1 MQHDD
6 HSCTQH
12 VIIMLYGWCVD
23 DHHQQISSCYAHYLY
38 DSTIDLHSVHRINST
53 LCITLAAEVDDREP
67 SRLTIHV
74 GQQVAS
80 HRMEVIEVC
89 DQVFFTQAPRDV
101 AYEHRHEVVF
111 FLLVPHALVVAIHSD
126 VHGTTIKFS

>member
-1 MQHDD
+1 M
-6 HSCTQH
+6 
-12 VIIMLYGWCVD
+12 IMMMINQLYSKQVAAM
-23 DHHQQISSCYAHYLY
+23 HTHYLY
-38 DSTIDLHSVHRINST
+38 DSAIDLHSVHRSNST

-80 HRMEVIEVC
+80 HWMEVIEVC

-101 AYEHRHEVVF
+101 AYEHRHEIAV
-111 FLLVPHALVVAIHSD
+111 FLLVPHALVVAVHSD
-126 VHGTTIKFS
+126 VHGTTIKLSQIELPYCTLS

>member
-1 MQHDD
+1 MMMMINQLD
-6 HSCTQH
+6 SKQVAACMYT
-12 VIIMLYGWCVD
+12 
-23 DHHQQISSCYAHYLY
+23 HYLY
-38 DSTIDLHSVHRINST
+38 DSAIDLHSVHRSNCT
-53 LCITLAAEVDDREP
+53 LCITLVAEVDDREP

-80 HRMEVIEVC
+80 HWMEGAEVC

-101 AYEHRHEVVF
+101 AYEHRHEVAA
-111 FLLVPHALVVAIHSD
+111 FLLVPHALVVAVHSD